1 MSMNMNMKPVTK
13 FNFDTQFDAEAA
25 AFTITSRR
33 ASIRF
38 SEQDLE
44 AANAEGYAAGLKA
57 GREQGAHDTQAQIE
71 AALSGFA
78 SSAAS
83 LLAALSVDSA
93 TLRSEASKMALSIA
107 RKLAPALIAT
117 RPQAEIE
124 AVLKDCLT
132 HLNREPHIV
141 LRVSETL
148 IDELK
153 ERVERMAL
161 ERGLSGRVIL
171 LTEPGMASGD
181 CTVEWADG
189 GVSRNYAAIE
199 EEISSIINRYI
210 SSLPSRKEP
219 QA

>member
-1 MSMNMNMKPVTK
+1 MTIAPAKK

-25 AFTITSRR
+25 AFTMASRR
-33 ASIRF
+33 VSIRF

-57 GREQGAHDTQAQIE
+57 GIAQAASDTQAQIE
-71 AALSGFA
+71 ATLSEFA
-78 SSAAS
+78 ASAAS
-83 LLAALSVDSA
+83 LLTALNVESA
-93 TLRSEASKMALSIA
+93 TLRAEASKVALSIA
-107 RKLAPALIAT
+107 CKLAPALIAT

-141 LRVSETL
+141 LRVAETL
-148 IDELK
+148 IDDLK
-153 ERVERMAL
+153 DRVERMAL

-171 LTEPGMASGD
+171 LAEPGMASGD

-189 GVSRNYAAIE
+189 GVSRNRAEIE
-199 EEISSIINRYI
+199 EEISNIINRYI
-210 SSLPSRKEP
+210 SSLPSRKE
-219 QA
+219 Q